1 MIKDGML
8 PPHRLLGAGAE
19 LVLLLRLGLGVQ
31 GPPQGAR
38 EPRHA
43 HGVAD
48 APAQLHAPHGR
59 EHLLRLRARVRR
71 APTLTPTLTITVSL
85 ALTKSTSEKT
95 AALMLSSAPP
105 RAREVSTARW

>member
-1 MIKDGML
+1 ML
-8 PPHRLLGAGAE
+8 PSHRLDRLLGAGAE

-48 APAQLHAPHGR
+48 ASAQLHAPHGR

-71 APTLTPTLTITVSL
+71 TLTLTPTLTLTLSL
-85 ALTKSTSEKT
+85 ALALTRTRTLTVTSTLT
-95 AALMLSSAPP
+95 VTPTVTL
-105 RAREVSTARW
+105 T

>member
-1 MIKDGML
+1 M

-19 LVLLLRLGLGVQ
+19 LVLLLRLGLGIQ

-71 APTLTPTLTITVSL
+71 ALTLTVFLSLT
-85 ALTKSTSEKT
+85 LTKSTSEKT

-105 RAREVSTARW
+105 RARDVSTARW